1 MTDRINA
8 IVVVLEK
15 DMREDDAEP
24 ILNAIRQMRGVLDV
38 RTNIADPL
46 LEPIIRMRCAEEI
59 MAVLRKMFYGNGD
72 TGTPN

>member
-8 IVVVLEK
+8 IVVILEK

-24 ILNAIRQMRGVLDV
+24 LLNAIRTMRGVLDV

-46 LEPIIRMRCAEEI
+46 LEPIIRMRMSVEI
-59 MAVLRKMFYGNGD
+59 MDVLRKIFYEEE
-72 TGTPN
+72 TKPN